1 MIAKTMAVACL
12 ACAAVALAV
21 SGIAGGGTKVTMLRG
36 TVGPGFTITLT
47 KAGKRVTRLAP
58 GMYRIVVS
66 DRSTIHNFVV
76 EKSGGAFERS
86 ITSVGF
92 MGTKTLNV
100 RLTKGKWE
108 FYCAPH
114 ESSMKG
120 HFTVG

>member
-21 SGIAGGGTKVTMLRG
+21 SGIAGGGTNVTMLRG

-76 EKSGGAFERS
+76 EKSGGKFERS

-92 MGTKTLNV
+92 KGTKTLNV
-100 RLTKGKWE
+100 
-108 FYCAPH
+108 
-114 ESSMKG
+114 
-120 HFTVG
+120 